1 MRDEQKLEG
10 AGVII
15 KSEGFIKV
23 NIYYYI
29 DDEGKK
35 VYDIEEIKN
44 EFDYKL
50 KKIVEEK

>member
-1 MRDEQKLEG
+1 MSIRIFDEKHLEG
-10 AGVII
+10 ASVII

-35 VYDIEEIKN
+35 VYDLESIIN
-44 EFDYKL
+44 EFECKL
-50 KKIVEEK
+50 KKI